1 MELKYKRIL
10 LKLSGE
16 SLAGDNK
23 FGIDSDI
30 LDYFVS
36 EIKKAFES
44 KIQLGIVIGGGNIFR
59 GLSKNAVYMDR
70 VNADQMGMLA
80 TIINSL
86 AIKDALIK
94 NGVPSKLMSAVQ
106 MDTFAEIFT
115 KQKAIEYLE
124 HGNVVIFGA
133 GTGNPYF
140 TTDTAAVLRAVEI
153 ESDIIL
159 KGTRVDGVYDSDP
172 ETNKSAVKFNSLS
185 YKEVLNRS
193 LKVMDSTAITLS
205 MDNNLPINV
214 FNFNIKDNLLRI
226 VKGENIGTTVRG

>member
-1 MELKYKRIL
+1 
-10 LKLSGE
+10 
-16 SLAGDNK
+16 
-23 FGIDSDI
+23 
-30 LDYFVS
+30 
-36 EIKKAFES
+36 
-44 KIQLGIVIGGGNIFR
+44 
-59 GLSKNAVYMDR
+59 MDR

-214 FNFNIKDNLLRI
+214 FNFNIEFK
-226 VKGENIGTTVRG
+226 